1 MGFAV
6 ERASS
11 MKATAGLMLFLVAG
25 AVLAAETYR
34 WVDDKGVVN
43 YGEKPPADR
52 RAVRIDTVP
61 GGVIET
67 GGQFSQK
74 GATGQERSREVP
86 PRQPVYAEPAPVP
99 ASVPVRGM
107 EFDVYIRLQRGMTE
121 GELLLRAGRPD
132 HQSLDNVID
141 DVTKTYYYLPT
152 SANPYTTV
160 VTLRGGR
167 IFELDRIKRF

>member
-1 MGFAV
+1 
-6 ERASS
+6 
-11 MKATAGLMLFLVAG
+11 MKATAGLMLFLVTG
-25 AVLAAETYR
+25 AVFAAETYR

-43 YGEKPPADR
+43 YGEKPPANR
-52 RAVRIDTVP
+52 QARPVSTLP

-74 GATGQERSREVP
+74 PGTEPRAREES
-86 PRQPVYAEPAPVP
+86 PRQPVYATPAPAP
-99 ASVPVRGM
+99 SSVSVRGM

-132 HQSLDNVID
+132 HQSVDNLMD
-141 DVTKTYYYLPT
+141 DIAKTYYYFPT

-167 IFELDRIKRF
+167 ISELDRVKKF

>member
-1 MGFAV
+1 
-6 ERASS
+6 
-11 MKATAGLMLFLVAG
+11 MKSLIVLVSLLMAG
-25 AVLAAETYR
+25 ACFSAETYK

-43 YGEKPPADR
+43 YGEKPPANR
-52 RAVRIDTVP
+52 RAQPVDTNP
-61 GGVIET
+61 RTVIET

-74 GATGQERSREVP
+74 PEVERR
-86 PRQPVYAEPAPVP
+86 RNAEDFQRPQAAVAPAE
-99 ASVPVRGM
+99 ASYPVRGM

-132 HQSLDNVID
+132 HQSLDNVVY
-141 DVTKTYYYLPT
+141 DVVKTYYYFPT

-167 IFELDRIKRF
+167 IDELDRVKKF